1 MFSPTLHR
9 LIVHARTIEL
19 VHAGRSFHAAAA
31 ARDSRRARRLRAHA
45 VIGPEA
51 AVTIRYAFPDDAQA
65 LARLAA
71 LDSRQ
76 LPSHPM
82 LVAEVEGQLRAAMS
96 IRGGEF
102 VADPFHRTV
111 ALLDLL
117 AIRGGQLSAAAE
129 RAPAPA
135 IRASAIARFA
145 RD

>member
-1 MFSPTLHR
+1 MLHR
-9 LIVHARTIEL
+9 LLVQARTAEL
-19 VHAGRSFHAAAA
+19 LDA
-31 ARDSRRARRLRAHA
+31 ARTFREGAAVRESRRARRRRARDA
-45 VIGPEA
+45 IGLEA

-76 LPSHPM
+76 LPSHPV
-82 LVAEVEGQLRAAMS
+82 LVAEVDGQLRAAMS
-96 IRGGEF
+96 IQGGEF

-117 AIRGGQLSAAAE
+117 AIRARQLAAAAE

-135 IRASAIARFA
+135 IRAAPIARFA